1 MFTYEVF
8 LKPDGKEGF
17 AHAGSLE
24 APDDELAVSYARETY
39 IRRGEGMHAW
49 VVRRE
54 AVLVIDPADLL
65 VTSLRTHSSND
76 GKIVAARRRQ
86 SETET
91 SKDGGQ

>member
-17 AHAGSLE
+17 THAGSLD

-49 VVRRE
+49 VVRRD

-76 GKIVAARRRQ
+76 GHVVAERRKQNASNTEGRQ
-86 SETET
+86 
-91 SKDGGQ
+91 

>member
-17 AHAGSLE
+17 THAGSLE

-49 VVRRE
+49 VVRRD

-76 GKIVAARRRQ
+76 GHVVAERRKQNASSTEGRQ
-86 SETET
+86 
-91 SKDGGQ
+91 

>member
-17 AHAGSLE
+17 THAGSLE

-49 VVRRE
+49 VVRRD

-76 GKIVAARRRQ
+76 GHVVAERRKQNASNTEGRQ
-86 SETET
+86 
-91 SKDGGQ
+91 